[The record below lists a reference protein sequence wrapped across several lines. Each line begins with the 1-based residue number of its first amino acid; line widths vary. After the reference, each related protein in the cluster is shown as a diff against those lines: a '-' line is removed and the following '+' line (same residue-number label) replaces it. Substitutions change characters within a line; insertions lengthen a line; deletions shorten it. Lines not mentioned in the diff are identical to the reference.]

1 MSKASSTTAA
11 SRFAS
16 EWWRPSTA
24 TSKPSCAADAG
35 TRTSATCSSRLS
47 AWPLPKLNSSLS
59 GEPHE
64 MALRS
69 NSCSEPNLDTP
80 SDGNNNVSS
89 RPCQEP
95 SPAALHLLGVVA
107 HRVNR
112 LAKRLRGED
121 RLLAYYIKS
130 LCCSGLICGS
140 FAAVNGQKA
149 NGMIGLD
156 ITGLDGLHVPLHQLT
171 PEAQL
176 KV

>member
-69 NSCSEPNLDTP
+69 NSCSEPLYLSDFNRDLVRRVNLASGIITTIA
-80 SDGNNNVSS
+80 GNANTGFSGDNGVAI
-89 RPCQEP
+89 QAELN
-95 SPAALHLLGVVA
+95 SPAGLAVDSSGQVFVA
-107 HRVNR
+107 DYGNKRVR
-112 LAKRLRGED
+112 K
-121 RLLAYYIKS
+121 I
-130 LCCSGLICGS
+130 
-140 FAAVNGQKA
+140 
-149 NGMIGLD
+149 
-156 ITGLDGLHVPLHQLT
+156 
-171 PEAQL
+171 
-176 KV
+176 